1 MASKGEY
8 RGTRENDGG
17 GKLSYMAETLGSLSD
32 KLTIV
37 KLKQYHTEDAERL
50 ESLARQEIQLREEID
65 GFIEAAADGRIPFAK
80 LTFSSNKVYRKDGNE
95 TQDFSGT
102 VGEIFG
108 QLADINC
115 KLWHVQE
122 KVYEFEDVPSDSK
135 DAVIK
140 DLAILNLER
149 NKCIDELD
157 RTFAAI
163 VEKAS
168 TNG

>member
-1 MASKGEY
+1 
-8 RGTRENDGG
+8 
-17 GKLSYMAETLGSLSD
+17 MAETLGSLSD

-37 KLKQYHTEDAERL
+37 KLKQYHTEDPERL
-50 ESLARQEIQLREEID
+50 ESLARQEKQLREEID
-65 GFIEAAADGRIPFAK
+65 GFISAAASGRIPLEK
-80 LTFSSNKVYRKDGNE
+80 LVFSANKVYRKDGNE
-95 TQDFSGT
+95 TQDFFGT

-122 KVYEFEDVPSDSK
+122 KVYEFEEVPHDKK

-140 DLAILNLER
+140 ELAILNLER

-157 RTFAAI
+157 RTFSSI
-163 VEKAS
+163 VKTAS
-168 TNG
+168 ANG